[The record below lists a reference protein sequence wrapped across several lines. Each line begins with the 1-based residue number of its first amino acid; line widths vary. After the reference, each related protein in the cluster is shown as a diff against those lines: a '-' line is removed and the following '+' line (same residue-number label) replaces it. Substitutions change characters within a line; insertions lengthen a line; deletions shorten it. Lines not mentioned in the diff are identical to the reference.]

1 MTNTETLSTTALD
14 VQAIRKK
21 LGKHFSGLPVAE
33 LDTNEGRRCL
43 SSADCCATH
52 TASVFAETPSTFS
65 TKPIRSR
72 TPLSGSTTSQMTSN
86 LRNEP

>member
-33 LDTNEGRRCL
+33 LDTDNTAVWL
-43 SSADCCATH
+43 NDIADDI
-52 TASVFAETPSTFS
+52 E
-65 TKPIRSR
+65 
-72 TPLSGSTTSQMTSN
+72 L
-86 LRNEP
+86 EE

>member
-14 VQAIRKK
+14 VKAIRKK
-21 LGKHFSGLPVAE
+21 LEKHFSDLPAAE
-33 LDTNEGRRCL
+33 LDTDECRRLFIVRRLLRHAYSLC
-43 SSADCCATH
+43 
-52 TASVFAETPSTFS
+52 VRGEPSTFS
-65 TKPIRSR
+65 TKPTRSR

>member
-1 MTNTETLSTTALD
+1 MTNTETLSSTALD

-33 LDTNEGRRCL
+33 LDTDVCL
-43 SSADCCATH
+43 SSADCCATP
-52 TASVFAETPSTFS
+52 TASVFAETSSTFS
-65 TKPIRSR
+65 TKPTRSR

>member
-65 TKPIRSR
+65 TKPIDQEHRCLAQR
-72 TPLSGSTTSQMTSN
+72 H
-86 LRNEP
+86 RR

>member
-21 LGKHFSGLPVAE
+21 LEKHFSDLPAAE
-33 LDTNEGRRCL
+33 LDTDECRRLFIVRRLLRHAYSLCV
-43 SSADCCATH
+43 S
-52 TASVFAETPSTFS
+52 STFS
-65 TKPIRSR
+65 TKPTRSR

>member
-33 LDTNEGRRCL
+33 LDTNEGRP
-43 SSADCCATH
+43 DCCATH

-65 TKPIRSR
+65 TKPTRSR

>member
-21 LGKHFSGLPVAE
+21 LEKHFSDLPAAE
-33 LDTNEGRRCL
+33 LDTDECRRLFIVRRLLRHAYSLCVRGDVL
-43 SSADCCATH
+43 
-52 TASVFAETPSTFS
+52 
-65 TKPIRSR
+65 TKPTRSR
-72 TPLSGSTTSQMTSN
+72 TPLSGSTTSHMTSN

>member
-21 LGKHFSGLPVAE
+21 LEKHFSDLPAAE
-33 LDTNEGRRCL
+33 LDTDECRRL
-43 SSADCCATH
+43 
-52 TASVFAETPSTFS
+52 FTFS
-65 TKPIRSR
+65 TKPTRSR

>member
-21 LGKHFSGLPVAE
+21 LEKHFSGLPVAE
-33 LDTNEGRRCL
+33 LDTDEGRRL
-43 SSADCCATH
+43 FIVRRLLRHA
-52 TASVFAETPSTFS
+52 
-65 TKPIRSR
+65 SR

>member
-33 LDTNEGRRCL
+33 LDTDEGRRLLRHAYSLCVRGNAL
-43 SSADCCATH
+43 NLLDEADKIKN
-52 TASVFAETPSTFS
+52 TAVWLNDIADDIE
-65 TKPIRSR
+65 
-72 TPLSGSTTSQMTSN
+72 L
-86 LRNEP
+86 EE

>member
-1 MTNTETLSTTALD
+1 MTNTETLSSTALD

-21 LGKHFSGLPVAE
+21 LGKHFSSLPVAE
-33 LDTNEGRRCL
+33 LDTDEGRRL
-43 SSADCCATH
+43 FIDCCATH

-65 TKPIRSR
+65 TKPTRSR

>member
-33 LDTNEGRRCL
+33 LVAVCL

-65 TKPIRSR
+65 TKPTRSR

>member
-33 LDTNEGRRCL
+33 LDTDEGRRLFIVRHAYSLCVRGDAL
-43 SSADCCATH
+43 NLLDEADKIKN
-52 TASVFAETPSTFS
+52 TAVWLNDIADDIE
-65 TKPIRSR
+65 
-72 TPLSGSTTSQMTSN
+72 L
-86 LRNEP
+86 EE

>member
-21 LGKHFSGLPVAE
+21 LEKHFSDLPAAE
-33 LDTNEGRRCL
+33 LDTDECRLCL

-65 TKPIRSR
+65 TKPTRSR